1 MSDDLATLETQ
12 RSKLLEEFLGL
23 GDLRPGSVTAVTR
36 RCGKSS
42 CHCAKHNDP
51 GHDPQFRLTRRIA
64 GKTVTESFPNP
75 IALRK
80 AQQEVA
86 EFHRFQQLS
95 QNLVALNEQICRLRP
110 VARER
115 GGWTEQEKKT
125 AAAIHQEVAR
135 EVNQVLGRV
144 FAQRRKDGRTDLEAV
159 ESALRAALHQAGAA
173 ALSQVLQFAAPAA
186 DERQLPCP
194 CGHHARYQEIRSKP
208 LLTIVGPVLLSRPYY
223 LCSQCHVGQ
232 FPVDVELDIE
242 NTEFSPGVRRM
253 HALVGQQA
261 PFDHGR
267 EQMQVLAGLTVTTKS
282 VERIAEAMG
291 SDIAWR
297 EQAEIDQA
305 LQLDLPVLTGAPIP
319 VVYVQMDGTGIPVV
333 KKETVGRPG
342 KRDGQPAH
350 TREVKLGCVF
360 TQTRWDEKG
369 FALRDPDSTTYT
381 GAIET
386 AEEFGKRIYR
396 EALQRGWSRARK
408 KVVIGDGAEWIW
420 NLVAEHFPG
429 AREIVDLYHARQH
442 LWTVARQLYPQE
454 EVQQKAWRKVHQKR
468 LLDKGKI
475 EKLVSELH
483 SIATTN
489 PQLAEKIRTE
499 AVYFERNAERM
510 RYPRFRRQHLFV
522 GSGVIEAGCKTV
534 VGSRL
539 KQSGMFWTVRGANA
553 ILALRCS
560 HLNGRFED
568 YWEQRQEARAA

>member
-1 MSDDLATLETQ
+1 M
-12 RSKLLEEFLGL
+12 
-23 GDLRPGSVTAVTR
+23 
-36 RCGKSS
+36 
-42 CHCAKHNDP
+42 
-51 GHDPQFRLTRRIA
+51 
-64 GKTVTESFPNP
+64 
-75 IALRK
+75 
-80 AQQEVA
+80 
-86 EFHRFQQLS
+86 
-95 QNLVALNEQICRLRP
+95 
-110 VARER
+110 
-115 GGWTEQEKKT
+115 
-125 AAAIHQEVAR
+125 AR

-144 FAQRRKDGRTDLEAV
+144 FVQRRKDGRTDLEAV

-454 EVQQKAWRKVHQKR
+454 EVQQKAWMKVHQKR